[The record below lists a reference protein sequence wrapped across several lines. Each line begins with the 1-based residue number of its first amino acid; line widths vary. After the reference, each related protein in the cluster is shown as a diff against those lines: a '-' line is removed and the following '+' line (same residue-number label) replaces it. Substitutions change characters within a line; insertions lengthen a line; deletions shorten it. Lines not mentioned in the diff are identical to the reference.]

1 MCDHD
6 SRLSS
11 GLRQSHNW
19 GSEKKKCVHLNNACL
34 FVRSKD
40 EQSINALLTFKLMRG
55 IGIQEF
61 HVRHNDIPWVV
72 EYFSHS
78 GILYI
83 YALLLL

>member
-1 MCDHD
+1 MTMTRVLAQDFG
-6 SRLSS
+6 RVITG
-11 GLRQSHNW
+11 GLK
-19 GSEKKKCVHLNNACL
+19 KKKCVHLNNACL